1 MPTVFKAAFSCCQ
14 AILLCSP
21 SPLTPPLPWM
31 TALHCHFLLQ
41 IINAS
46 PHPQNGALF
55 LSLWQSRSHQKRRF
69 MDSTATSP
77 CLPPSSLIS
86 SVSLAVTWT
95 FHSSLWTLL
104 TYQEYCSRH
113 VAYFSPPSSVVH
125 VLLYHFHQHAGLWLF
140 LLFYKILLLNPL
152 LQLFGC
158 SAFVAECLQKVL
170 GTHCLQLVFSHYLSW
185 KQLFWDIRDI

>member
-1 MPTVFKAAFSCCQ
+1 MPTVFRAAFSCCQ

-41 IINAS
+41 IINAFPLPPKWS
-46 PHPQNGALF
+46 FVSLF
-55 LSLWQSRSHQKRRF
+55 MTKSNSQKRRS

-104 TYQEYCSRH
+104 TYQGYCSRH

-125 VLLYHFHQHAGLWLF
+125 VLLNHFHQHAGLWLF
-140 LLFYKILLLNPL
+140 LPFYKILLLNPL
-152 LQLFGC
+152 LQLF
-158 SAFVAECLQKVL
+158 APHL
-170 GTHCLQLVFSHYLSW
+170 
-185 KQLFWDIRDI
+185 